1 MSLEIEERIRVIKTQ
16 QQSLKT
22 LKRHE
27 TTKLIDTAMTMIYKR
42 KMKEYLKKV
51 DRYGLLRKIAQ
62 KKIIQLALLRKK
74 YLLHIKNHILQRLR
88 SNFKPLQEQDAARRI
103 I

>member
-1 MSLEIEERIRVIKTQ
+1 MSLEIEERIRVIKAQ

-27 TTKLIDTAMTMIYKR
+27 TTKLIDTALTMIYKR
-42 KMKEYLKKV
+42 KMKEYLMKV

-62 KKIIQLALLRKK
+62 KKMIQLALLRKK
-74 YLLHIKNHILQRLR
+74 YLLYIKNHILQRLR
-88 SNFKPLQEQDAARRI
+88 STFKPLQEQEAARRI